1 MQTVAQHGSEA
12 IESLR
17 LLFEKEWNNSETGN
31 FWPSEI
37 RRHVIMALWQVG
49 VNRSWAIE
57 KLNEIEISMLDGKD
71 IFECIEECQ
80 KQAEAF
86 ILLREKEAA
95 NGLLNQILRLSF
107 GVGFRKDY
115 QLDSWI
121 EWLNSINN
129 IEPDKT
135 AERIEYFAQAISK
148 LKAGVADDG
157 SMRSAANE
165 LLAITF
171 RWSPRKAISLFYW
184 FFEKEVIWY
193 EDSIVV
199 LLQESLNS
207 DNPPTELVFYL
218 VADLLIPI
226 ATTAY
231 EDLIIN
237 LINVTATNHG
247 NHKAVEIA
255 RDVNSKVN
263 IYALPSTRPKWRRG
277 IAKALI
283 KLGIELES
291 ADLTLEDLQSDEIND
306 YSYDTFKMKDGT
318 SLVKEQVI
326 SMVSSTSDLLDLL
339 GRESEDSYFRWK
351 NVVENLV
358 QNLDS
363 TDVNL
368 VSNAFQNKRQSIH
381 IYSILSKRL
390 CTIGDARGA
399 WELGE
404 KALNM
409 SGSLGWI
416 TRHDGGTRIAAFE
429 ALVNADPT
437 KARHLAYKTLLQD
450 LVDPHYSFQNIIF
463 DLREILPLIT
473 DNSTYKGNMG

>member
-1 MQTVAQHGSEA
+1 MLSWHLVKDIRGDFYELLVQTVAQYGPEA

-17 LLFEKEWNNSETGN
+17 LLFEKEWNNSETSN

-37 RRHVIMALWQVG
+37 RRHVIIALWQVG

-57 KLNEIEISMLDGKD
+57 KLNEIETSMLDGKN

-86 ILLREKEAA
+86 ILLDEKEAA
-95 NGLLNQILRLSF
+95 NDLLNQILRLSF

-148 LKAGVADDG
+148 LSEVADDG

-171 RWSPRKAISLFYW
+171 RWSPRKAITLFYW
-184 FFEKEVIWY
+184 FFENEVIWY

-255 RDVNSKVN
+255 RDINSKVN

-283 KLGIELES
+283 MLGIELES
-291 ADLTLEDLQSDEIND
+291 ADLTVTDLQIDEKND
-306 YSYDTFKMKDGT
+306 YSYDILKMKDGT

-326 SMVSSTSDLLDLL
+326 TMVSSISDLLDLL
-339 GRESEDSYFRWK
+339 SRESEDSYFRWK
-351 NVVENLV
+351 YVVENLI

-363 TDVNL
+363 RDVYLL
-368 VSNAFQNKRQSIH
+368 VDAFQNKHQSVH
-381 IYSILSKRL
+381 IFSILSKRL
-390 CTIGDARGA
+390 YTIGDSRGA

-404 KALNM
+404 KALNI

-429 ALVNADPT
+429 ALV
-437 KARHLAYKTLLQD
+437 KCRSYKSS
-450 LVDPHYSFQNIIF
+450 SF
-463 DLREILPLIT
+463 
-473 DNSTYKGNMG
+473 SV

>member
-1 MQTVAQHGSEA
+1 MQTVAQHGPEA

-31 FWPSEI
+31 FWPSEV

-57 KLNEIEISMLDGKD
+57 KLNEIEISMLDGKN

-95 NGLLNQILRLSF
+95 NDLLNQILRLSF

-148 LKAGVADDG
+148 LSEVADDG

-171 RWSPRKAISLFYW
+171 RWSPRRAISLFYW
-184 FFEKEVIWY
+184 FFENEVIWY
-193 EDSIVV
+193 EDSIGV

-207 DNPPTELVFYL
+207 DNPPTELVLYL
-218 VADLLIPI
+218 ITDLLIPI

-231 EDLIIN
+231 EDLVIN
-237 LINVTATNHG
+237 LIDTTATIHG

-255 RDVNSKVN
+255 RYINSKVS

-291 ADLTLEDLQSDEIND
+291 ADLTLEDLQPDERND
-306 YSYDTFKMKDGT
+306 YSYDIFKMKDGT

-339 GRESEDSYFRWK
+339 GRESEDSYFRWE

-363 TDVNL
+363 KDVYLL
-368 VSNAFQNKRQSIH
+368 VNAFQNKRQSIH

-416 TRHDGGTRIAAFE
+416 TRHDGGTRIVAFK
-429 ALVNADPT
+429 ALVNADST
-437 KARHLAYKTLLQD
+437 KSS
-450 LVDPHYSFQNIIF
+450 SF
-463 DLREILPLIT
+463 
-473 DNSTYKGNMG
+473 SV